1 MLVRRSADPT
11 TVPWIKPLEL
21 LLRIVIAGLAVLS
34 VTVTA
39 SAQVP
44 LVPTGLGAIESE
56 RSRTCVDVLSRLD
69 ELDRTLSPMAER
81 SQRLL
86 AVAEAIALED
96 RTIMESLDQ
105 SDPIESRIHAWF
117 VSDGELAQ
125 RYIATLAQQLVDER
139 ATAREAIKVVVS
151 AAIAAVQTE
160 ADQRISATGDLAQ
173 LAAPCDGAIFVRSAV
188 LEACEASSGPL
199 CDEAALEP
207 SEASRFRFVDSPEAV
222 WDIQEIR
229 PWTNPAP
236 LQATPDGQLD
246 GARTVGFAR
255 SGNVV
260 ISVAFSPLIRDRQEL
275 TPEETRIFQVTND
288 SLGIQ
293 FTHPD
298 LAFAPAL
305 GIRATLPMSLGDEST
320 YVLHFGTPEAADVL
334 WTGTPGTGAPIEGSV
349 PLGAAH
355 VGRLQAGEPITFT
368 ALRSL
373 EGSADEPVFTIE
385 LTSANQAQA
394 SQALVAYMAEQLGRD
409 LAALVRPRG
418 SQ

>member
-1 MLVRRSADPT
+1 M
-11 TVPWIKPLEL
+11 
-21 LLRIVIAGLAVLS
+21 IAGLAVLS

-44 LVPTGLGAIESE
+44 LVPTGLAVIESE
-56 RSRTCVDVLSRLD
+56 RSRSCVDVMSRLD
-69 ELDRTLSPMAER
+69 ALDRTLAPLAER

-86 AVAEAIALED
+86 AIAEAVALED

-105 SDPIESRIHAWF
+105 SDLIESQIHAWF

-125 RYIATLAQQLVDER
+125 RYVATLAQQLVEER
-139 ATAREAIKVVVS
+139 ATAREAIKVMVS
-151 AAIAAVQTE
+151 DAIAAVQTE
-160 ADQRISATGDLAQ
+160 ADQTISATGDLAQ
-173 LAAPCDGAIFVRSAV
+173 RAGPCDGAIFVRSAV
-188 LEACEASSGPL
+188 LEACATNSGPL
-199 CDEAALEP
+199 CDEAAQEP
-207 SEASRFRFVDSPEAV
+207 SEASRFRFVDSPEAI
-222 WDIQEIR
+222 WDVQEIR
-229 PWTNPAP
+229 PWTNPTP

-246 GARTVGFAR
+246 GARTIGFAR
-255 SGNVV
+255 SGNIVV
-260 ISVAFSPLIRDRQEL
+260 SVAFSPLIRDREEL
-275 TPEETRIFQVTND
+275 TPEETQLFQVTND

-305 GIRATLPMSLGDEST
+305 AIRATLPMPLGDEST
-320 YVLHFGTPEAADVL
+320 YVLHFGTPEAADVV
-334 WTGTPGTGAPIEGSV
+334 WTGAPGTGAPFEDSV

-368 ALRSL
+368 ALRSS
-373 EGSADEPVFTIE
+373 EGGENEAVFTIE
-385 LTSANQAQA
+385 LTSVNQARA

-418 SQ
+418 SR